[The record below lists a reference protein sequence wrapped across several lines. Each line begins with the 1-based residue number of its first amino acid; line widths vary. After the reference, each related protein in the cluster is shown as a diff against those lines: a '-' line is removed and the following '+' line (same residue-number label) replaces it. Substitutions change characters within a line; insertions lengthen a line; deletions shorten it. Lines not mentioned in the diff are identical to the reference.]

1 MSHTLRRTCCR
12 VGLKVEETISIT
24 ANPVRDR
31 ILTIY
36 LEICATSAQLQ
47 NVIVSNAPGNKM
59 LMYKEFRK
67 EVFELYNLSHQY
79 DKMNKGILEE
89 VSDWTKGPMT
99 NPKDKFIMQSIAL
112 ADEYIGELK
121 RIEVIR
127 V

>member
-1 MSHTLRRTCCR
+1 MD
-12 VGLKVEETISIT
+12 ETISIT

-31 ILTIY
+31 ILTLY

-67 EVFELYNLSHQY
+67 EVFELYNLSHRY
-79 DKMNKGILEE
+79 EKLNKGILKEISNWMKE
-89 VSDWTKGPMT
+89 PMAK
-99 NPKDKFIMQSIAL
+99 PKDTFIMKSIML
-112 ADEYIGELK
+112 ADKYIGELK

-127 V
+127 M